1 MTISSE
7 YADPSANATRTT
19 DPQSKRLRFL
29 QSGAYNMEYEWDR
42 AKARSN
48 VRKHGV
54 DFADAA
60 TVFND
65 DFAITVPGDDL
76 EEERF
81 ITIGMDALARVLVV
95 VYAWREEDIRI
106 ISARKAN
113 KRERLQYEGQL

>member
-1 MTISSE
+1 
-7 YADPSANATRTT
+7 
-19 DPQSKRLRFL
+19 
-29 QSGAYNMEYEWDR
+29 MEYEWDR

-65 DFAITVPGDDL
+65 DFAMTVPGDDP

>member
-1 MTISSE
+1 MHTSPTWTLTIWDRVPVAIRESG
-7 YADPSANATRTT
+7 
-19 DPQSKRLRFL
+19 LRFFR
-29 QSGAYNMEYEWDR
+29 SGAYNMEYEWDR

-65 DFAITVPGDDL
+65 DFAMTVPGDDL

-113 KRERLQYEGQL
+113 KRERMQYEGQL